1 MINQNKKSEKK
12 VEYYSVKIPKEKI
25 ETLIDTLEKRNIK
38 ARSNAEAVNILI
50 DNFLLNS
57 YSKVQKNIG
66 EVE

>member
-12 VEYYSVKIPKEKI
+12 VEYYSVKIPKERI

-50 DNFLLNS
+50 GNFLLNS